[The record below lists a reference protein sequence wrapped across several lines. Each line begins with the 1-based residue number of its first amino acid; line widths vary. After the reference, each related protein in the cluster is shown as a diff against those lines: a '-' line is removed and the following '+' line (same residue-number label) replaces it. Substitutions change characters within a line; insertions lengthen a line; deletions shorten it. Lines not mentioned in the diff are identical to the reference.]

1 MLNNDSLIDPNDR
14 AVLRAYIADTYGF
27 YYYSRGKLNAS
38 LKYLQTALK
47 IHSVRKEWDH
57 YAKVLLHICCVHSR
71 LKDHDSSVHA
81 LSSVL
86 QLVEDHKLEDG
97 GSSAQKICMIAIC
110 YHNLAIEQLHQHE
123 FQQACIASQN
133 ARRLAR
139 LSLSYSNRWL
149 KQFERT
155 HETVLQAV
163 SVKCE
168 EADLEIR

>member
-1 MLNNDSLIDPNDR
+1 MLNNENLVDSNDR
-14 AVLRAYIADTYGF
+14 VELRAYIADTYGF
-27 YYYSRGKLNAS
+27 HYYSRGKFHAS
-38 LKYLQTALK
+38 LRDLQTALK
-47 IHSVRKEWDH
+47 IHSIRKEWDH
-57 YAKVLLHICCVHSR
+57 YAKVLLHVCCVHSR
-71 LKDHDSSVHA
+71 LKDHDDSIQA
-81 LSSVL
+81 LSAVL

-97 GSSAQKICMIAIC
+97 GSSAQKICMIAVC

-168 EADLEIR
+168 EARLDFR